1 MAQILVPITTSI
13 GANTDILL
21 PGGLKLSKIGAA
33 YKFVGSD
40 GTLASAHSVLSV
52 VAYNTLGTGEIALK
66 ADRKNV
72 KCGDAMDAK
81 CSLVLLGIA
90 QGEAQGFGES

>member
-40 GTLASAHSVLSV
+40 GALASAHSALTVT
-52 VAYNTLGTGEIALK
+52 AYNTLGAGEIALK

-72 KCGDAMDAK
+72 KFGEALDAK

>member
-1 MAQILVPITTSI
+1 MAQILVPIATAIT
-13 GANTDILL
+13 ANTDILL
-21 PGGLKLSKIGAA
+21 PGGLKLTKLGAA

-40 GTLASAHSVLSV
+40 GTAAAAHSALTVT
-52 VAYNTLGTGEIALK
+52 AYNTLAAGEIALK

-72 KCGDAMDAK
+72 KCGDGLDAK

-90 QGEAQGFGES
+90 PGEAQGFGES

>member
-1 MAQILVPITTSI
+1 MAQILVPITVST

-33 YKFVGSD
+33 YRFVGSD
-40 GTLASAHSVLSV
+40 GTAAAAHSALTVTT
-52 VAYNTLGTGEIALK
+52 YNTLAAGEIALK

-72 KCGDAMDAK
+72 KCGDGLDAK

-90 QGEAQGFGES
+90 PGEAQGFGEG

>member
-1 MAQILVPITTSI
+1 MAQILVPITTSVA
-13 GANTDILL
+13 GNTDIIL
-21 PGGLKLSKIGAA
+21 PGGLKLIKLGGA

-40 GTLASAHSVLSV
+40 GTAAAAHSALAVT
-52 VAYNTLGTGEIALK
+52 AYNTLAAGEIALK

-90 QGEAQGFGES
+90 PGEAQGFGES